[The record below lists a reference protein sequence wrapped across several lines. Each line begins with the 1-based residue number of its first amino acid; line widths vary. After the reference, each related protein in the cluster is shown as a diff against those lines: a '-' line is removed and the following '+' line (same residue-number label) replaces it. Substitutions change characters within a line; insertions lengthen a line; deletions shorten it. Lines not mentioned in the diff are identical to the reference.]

1 MKRLTFYF
9 RVTLVLLWLAIATIA
24 TSIWMIFHPNEREN
38 ADRYWLD
45 WWQKGIPKIVPVK
58 FIVEGKEYIDAVRPV
73 VYVSNHQH
81 LLDALM
87 IAQVYPL
94 RTLVVAKKELK
105 KIPLAGYIFDKAG
118 NLFIDRSDRE
128 AAIAML
134 NDFAKR
140 MREEGLNL
148 WVLVEGHRN
157 RGQQGLLP
165 FKKGAFY
172 TAIQLQVPIVPVVF
186 GPSYQQL
193 DIQSGNLNGG
203 VVYIRV
209 LEPIPTEGLTT
220 NDVEP
225 LLQTTYHRML
235 AAYQEL
241 EAKTYGGSAANIGS
255 QKAQSG
261 SRRAGAQ
268 VSSSRR

>member
-1 MKRLTFYF
+1 MKRLIFYL
-9 RVTLVLLWLAIATIA
+9 RAALVLLWLAIATIA
-24 TSIWMIFHPNEREN
+24 TSIWMIFHLDDRVN
-38 ADRYWLD
+38 ADRHWLD

-58 FIVEGKEYIDAVRPV
+58 FVVEGKEYIDSVRPA

-87 IAQVYPL
+87 IAQVYPP

-140 MREEGLNL
+140 MREESLNL

-157 RGQQGLLP
+157 RGQTGLLP

-186 GPSYQQL
+186 GPSYEQI

-203 VVYIRV
+203 TVYIQV

-220 NDVEP
+220 ENVEQ
-225 LLQTTYHRML
+225 LLQTTYERML
-235 AAYQEL
+235 AVYQEL
-241 EAKTYGGSAANIGS
+241 EAKTYGRESAP
-255 QKAQSG
+255 K
-261 SRRAGAQ
+261 Q
-268 VSSSRR
+268 VHLSDSIPT

>member
-1 MKRLTFYF
+1 MRKLLFYV
-9 RVTLVLLWLAIATIA
+9 RATLILLWLAIATIA
-24 TSIWMIFHPNEREN
+24 TSIWMLFHPKERVN

-45 WWQKGIPKIVPVK
+45 WWQKGIPKIVPVN
-58 FIVEGKEYIDAVRPV
+58 FVVEGKEYIDSVRPA

-81 LLDALM
+81 FLDALM
-87 IAQVYPL
+87 IAQVYPP

-118 NLFIDRSDRE
+118 NLFIDRSNRE
-128 AAIAML
+128 ASIAML

-140 MREEGLNL
+140 MRAEGLNL

-157 RGQQGLLP
+157 RGQTGLLP

-186 GPSYQQL
+186 GPSYQQI

-203 VVYIRV
+203 TIYIRV
-209 LEPIPTEGLTT
+209 LEPIPTEGLTKD
-220 NDVEP
+220 DVNE
-225 LLQTTYHRML
+225 LLQITYERML
-235 AAYQEL
+235 AAFREL
-241 EAKTYGGSAANIGS
+241 ETKTYAATATETAEHPMPDSLSAS
-255 QKAQSG
+255 
-261 SRRAGAQ
+261 
-268 VSSSRR
+268 

>member
-1 MKRLTFYF
+1 MKKLVYYF
-9 RVTLVLLWLAIATIA
+9 RAGLALLWLAVATIA
-24 TSIWMIFHPNEREN
+24 TSIWMLFHPNERVN
-38 ADRYWLD
+38 ADRHWLD
-45 WWQKGIPKIVPVK
+45 WWMKGIPRIIPVK
-58 FIVEGKEYIDAVRPV
+58 FVVEGKEYIDAVRPA

-81 LLDALM
+81 LFDPIM
-87 IAQVYPL
+87 IAQVYPP
-94 RTLVVAKKELK
+94 RTLVVAKQELK

-157 RGQQGLLP
+157 KGQKGLLP

-186 GPSYQQL
+186 GPSYEQL
-193 DIQSGNLNGG
+193 NVQGG
-203 VVYIRV
+203 DLRGGTVYIRV

-220 NDVEP
+220 QDVET
-225 LLQTTYHRML
+225 LLQTTYERML

-241 EAKTYGGSAANIGS
+241 EAKTYETMSASSPGE
-255 QKAQSG
+255 QYSG
-261 SRRAGAQ
+261 SIPA
-268 VSSSRR
+268 

>member
-1 MKRLTFYF
+1 MKRLIFYL
-9 RVTLVLLWLAIATIA
+9 RAALVLLWLAIATIA
-24 TSIWMIFHPNEREN
+24 TSIWMIFHLDDRVN
-38 ADRYWLD
+38 ADRHWLD

-58 FIVEGKEYIDAVRPV
+58 FVVEGKEYIDSVRPA

-87 IAQVYPL
+87 IAQVYPP

-148 WVLVEGHRN
+148 WVLVEG
-157 RGQQGLLP
+157 
-165 FKKGAFY
+165 
-172 TAIQLQVPIVPVVF
+172 
-186 GPSYQQL
+186 
-193 DIQSGNLNGG
+193 
-203 VVYIRV
+203 
-209 LEPIPTEGLTT
+209 
-220 NDVEP
+220 
-225 LLQTTYHRML
+225 
-235 AAYQEL
+235 
-241 EAKTYGGSAANIGS
+241 
-255 QKAQSG
+255 
-261 SRRAGAQ
+261 
-268 VSSSRR
+268 